1 MDCPD
6 SRVDEIVRELLDAR
20 LPKEVRVDLYRE
32 LVRVEGEVP
41 EELFEAAL
49 VRLMER
55 LTE

>member
-1 MDCPD
+1 M
-6 SRVDEIVRELLDAR
+6 DEIVRELLEAR
-20 LPKEVRVDLYRE
+20 LPKAERIELYRE
-32 LVRVEGEVP
+32 LVRSEDEVP